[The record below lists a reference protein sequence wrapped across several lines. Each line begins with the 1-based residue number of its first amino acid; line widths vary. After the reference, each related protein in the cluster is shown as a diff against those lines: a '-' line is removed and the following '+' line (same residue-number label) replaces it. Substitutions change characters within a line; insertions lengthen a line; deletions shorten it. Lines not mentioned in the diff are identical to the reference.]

1 MYSSEKQHVE
11 KTSGNRGNITEYLQ
25 ALEGSEKFGP
35 QVVCHRA
42 SQKRA
47 GSYGEI
53 PDSLSSGLKAYLHQ
67 KRINKLYSHQ
77 LEALHHVK
85 QGKHLLAA
93 TPTASGKS
101 MMYNLPVIDSLA
113 KDPQGH
119 ALYMFPLKALA
130 NDQLKKIE
138 EMYLFCQRDSEK
150 RDNEIAAIYDGDT
163 STYRRR
169 KLRDNPP
176 GIMITTPDML
186 HLSILPFHDNWSR
199 FFKKLRYIII
209 DEVHTYRGVFGSH
222 MSWAISRL
230 KRIAAY
236 YDTTPQFIML
246 SATVGNPEQLG
257 RELLGEEVAVIT
269 DSGAPQPVKHM
280 LFLNPWDSA
289 AHVAS
294 QLLEAAMKRSLRTI
308 VYTQSRKLTELITM
322 WTKPRLR
329 EFAGKLSSYRAG
341 FTVEERREIEKK
353 LASGELYGVISTSA
367 LELGIDIGDLD
378 LCILVGYPGSI
389 MASWQRGGRV
399 GRGQQES
406 AIVMIGAED
415 ALDQYFMRNPEAFF
429 KRDVESAVLNHFNSS
444 IMAKHLHCAAAELTL
459 TAAEIISA
467 PPEVES
473 CVREMVN
480 DGVLHQSA
488 DGKDFF
494 ASRKYPQRLF
504 NLRGDSSQL
513 TIINSESGVILGEI
527 DSSRAMKE
535 CHEGAIYL
543 HRSEIYSVE
552 KLDFE
557 AAEVVV
563 GQGGKTHYT
572 RALSNKKTEIIETK
586 GGKECFSVSVYEG
599 QVRVT
604 EQVTGYQKIHAST
617 RKTINTI
624 ALDLPEQIIETD
636 GIWLVLPE
644 WIRQKIEGEKQHFMG
659 AIHALEHVMISLFP
673 LFVLCDR
680 NDIGGISCPVHEQ
693 TELATIFIYDGHDGG
708 VGLCRDAY
716 EKINEILLECKR
728 VIEQCEC
735 ENGCPSCV
743 HSPKCGSGNRPI
755 DKIGCLSLLE
765 LIISSRPQDN
775 EWQMPALLEKLSK
788 GQNRKSSY
796 PKGIDA
802 LPEHY
807 CVFDL
812 ETQLSAEEVGGW
824 NNAEKMRV
832 SLAVI
837 YDSRLDGYMTFLE
850 GEIAALIEHLLNADV
865 VVGFNNKRFDNR
877 VLSAY
882 TDIDLSAIKSL
893 DLLEEISNHLGY
905 RLSLDRVAEA
915 TLDRKK
921 TGDGL
926 QALKWYKEKEFRK
939 LQHYCQQDVEL
950 TKELFLFGLEYEHF
964 LFTNKAGKTVRL
976 PLCLDK
982 SIDNL
987 LRRA

>member
-1 MYSSEKQHVE
+1 MYPPEKQHVD
-11 KTSGNRGNITEYLQ
+11 SPSLLNRSDIAEYLQ
-25 ALEGSEKFGP
+25 ALKGSEKFGP
-35 QVVCHRA
+35 QVVCHKA
-42 SQKRA
+42 SKIKDGEYHRLPEQLSA
-47 GSYGEI
+47 GI
-53 PDSLSSGLKAYLHQ
+53 RQYLIHN
-67 KRINKLYSHQ
+67 RIEQLYSHQ
-77 LEALHHVK
+77 IEALNYVEE
-85 QGKHLLAA
+85 GRHLLAA

-101 MMYNLPVIDSLA
+101 MIYNLPVINGLIN
-113 KDPQGH
+113 DPSAH

-130 NDQLKKIE
+130 NDQLKKIDQI
-138 EMYLFCQRDSEK
+138 YSFCAHESSGRSS
-150 RDNEIAAIYDGDT
+150 EIAAIYDGDT
-163 STYRRR
+163 SSYRRR

-186 HLSILPFHDNWSR
+186 HLSILPFHENWGR
-199 FFKKLRYIII
+199 FFRDLKYIII

-230 KRIAAY
+230 KRIASY
-236 YDTTPQFIML
+236 YNASPQFIML

-257 RELLGEEVAVIT
+257 RDLLDEDVAVIT

-322 WTKPRLR
+322 WTKPRLH
-329 EFAGKLSSYRAG
+329 ELAGKLSSYRAG
-341 FTVEERREIEKK
+341 FTVEERREIEQK
-353 LASGELYGVISTSA
+353 LATGELFGVISTSA

-406 AIVMIGAED
+406 AIVMIGGED

-429 KRDVESAVLNHFNSS
+429 KRDVESAVLNHFNHS
-444 IMAKHLHCAAAELTL
+444 IMMKHLHCAAAELTL
-459 TAAEIISA
+459 LAAEIA
-467 PPEVES
+467 AEPPEVES
-473 CVREMVN
+473 CIREMVN
-480 DGVLHQSA
+480 KGILHQSA
-488 DGKDFF
+488 DGKEFF

-504 NLRGDSSQL
+504 NLRGASNQL
-513 TIINSESGVILGEI
+513 TIINCESGLILGEI
-527 DSSRAMKE
+527 DSGRAMKE
-535 CHEGAIYL
+535 CHEGAVYL
-543 HRSEIYSVE
+543 HRSEIYSVQ

-563 GQGGKTHYT
+563 GPGPKSYYT
-572 RALSNKKTEIIETK
+572 RPLSNKNTEIIETIN
-586 GGKECFSVSVYEG
+586 GKKCFSVSVYEG

-604 EQVTGYQKIHAST
+604 EQVTAYQKIHSST

-624 ALDLPEQIIETD
+624 ALELPEQIIETD
-636 GIWLVLPE
+636 GLWLILPD
-644 WIRQKIEGEKQHFMG
+644 WIRQKIEAEKQHFMG
-659 AIHALEHVMISLFP
+659 AIHALEHIMISLFP

-716 EKINEILLECKR
+716 GKIDEILLECKR
-728 VIEQCEC
+728 VIEQCDC

-765 LIISSRPQDN
+765 LIMSRKPD
-775 EWQMPALLEKLSK
+775 EDGWQMKNLMDKLEQSK
-788 GQNRKSSY
+788 PQTSY
-796 PKGIDA
+796 PRGFDA
-802 LPEHY
+802 LPDHY

-824 NNAEKMRV
+824 NNAQSMRV

-837 YDSRLDGYMTFLE
+837 YDSLLDGYMTFME
-850 GEIAALIEHLLNADV
+850 DEVPALIAHLMKAQL
-865 VVGFNNKRFDNR
+865 VVGFNNKRFDNK

-882 TDIDLSAIKSL
+882 TDNDLSRVKSL

-915 TLDRKK
+915 TLERKK
-921 TGDGL
+921 SGDGL
-926 QALKWYKEKEFRK
+926 QALKWYKEKELKK

-950 TKELFLFGLEYEHF
+950 TKDLFLFGLEHEHF

-982 SIDNL
+982 SINGL
-987 LRRA
+987 IG